1 MSKKKITSDQEPIKR
16 YKVFVSSTY
25 LDNIERR
32 RTVQDAITMAD
43 MVWHGME
50 LFEASTKPT
59 KDECLRYAK
68 EADLLVGII
77 AWRYGWEPTGDKSI
91 TEMEYDAAE
100 ERLMFILDP
109 TLPLNPA
116 KDYDEGPEKWEKQ
129 KKLEAFKYKIPNDQL
144 PATFTE
150 TNLSA
155 KVLAS
160 LNKWRT
166 DREGI
171 KPSPQAED
179 DASRSDPK
187 LRNEISSYCQKVGAF
202 HEKLPVAGF
211 AMKIKVPIDLE
222 EMYVPLRAMVNLQMV
237 SEDFFQD
244 SEHAEKRLKG
254 QDAALEIS
262 LLEAFRQ
269 SEKREQKGIVIL
281 GDPGSGKT
289 THLKRLLLWC
299 LRKGEETIGLP
310 EGVIPVF
317 LPLRELKSLEHGLDV
332 FIQKQLQGAHLDT
345 PEGFGKRLLGRG
357 NLLFLLDGL
366 DEVADLSMREQ
377 VKDWITEAIKVHSS
391 CRFVVTCRFAGYS
404 PTVQLGE
411 NFLEMH
417 IRPLT
422 EDQVAH
428 FIQNWYKIVE
438 RGLARDTNQ
447 ATSIAAEK
455 AESLIKRL
463 KDPDFRARRV
473 FELTRNP
480 LLLANICLV
489 HRHRGALPQKRAR
502 LYEECINVL
511 LEHWRESKG
520 LTVGVTARD
529 GMRVLQPVALWLHE
543 EDGRTRA
550 KDTEII
556 LQIEPVL
563 KSVKWSGGT
572 AKDFLKTVRDESG
585 LLTGWTPE
593 EYGFMHLG
601 FQEYLAAREIRT
613 RAFNDHS
620 VLRELASHFG
630 ESWWQEVGL
639 ILLAL
644 EDPSL
649 FVPYMREVVKLPAFA
664 KNTELVEACLDDT
677 AEMSTIPF
685 IELLETEPGKD
696 KELWERQLVALRLLA
711 RLDIEA
717 VHDLETKLKKHP
729 SPDIRDLFKERAA
742 RAGQEAIK
750 TEQGK
755 YELVKIPGGPF
766 QMGSPE
772 NEEERFDREGP
783 LHRIHVQEFYL
794 GRHPVTNEEYGLFL
808 KANPKAKEPMYWAD
822 RQYNQPRQPVVGIS
836 WKDAVRYAKW
846 TELRLPSEA
855 EWEYACR
862 AGSQTRFYS
871 GDTVKDLEKAGWYYK
886 NSGNRLHPVGDKEPN
901 KFGLYDMHG
910 NVYEWVAD
918 DWHDNYKGAPD
929 DGNAWVDTPSGSYRV
944 IRGGSWYDG
953 GAQNCRSASRYGSRP
968 DAHNY
973 GYVGFRLARSV

>member
-1 MSKKKITSDQEPIKR
+1 MSKKKNTSDRETIKR

-25 LDNIERR
+25 RDNIERR
-32 RTVQDAITMAD
+32 RTVQDAIIMAD

-50 LFEASTKPT
+50 LFGASTKPT
-59 KDECLRYAK
+59 TEECLRYAK
-68 EADLLVGII
+68 EADVLVGII
-77 AWRYGWEPTGDKSI
+77 AWRYGWELDGKISI

-109 TLPLNPA
+109 TLPVNPA
-116 KDYDEGPEKWEKQ
+116 KDFDEGPEKWEKQ
-129 KKLEAFKYKIPNDQL
+129 KKLEVFKNKISNDQL

-166 DREGI
+166 EREGI
-171 KPSPQAED
+171 KPSSKAED
-179 DASRSDPK
+179 DASLSDPK
-187 LRNEISSYCQKVGAF
+187 LRDEISSYCQKVGAF

-222 EMYVPLRAMVNLQMV
+222 EMYVPLRAMVNLQV
-237 SEDFFQD
+237 VGEDFFQD
-244 SEHAEKRLKG
+244 ATHAEKRLRG
-254 QDAALEIS
+254 QDAAMEIS

-269 SEKREQKGIVIL
+269 SGKQKQRGIVIL

-317 LPLRELKSLEHGLDV
+317 LPLRELKDLNHGLDV
-332 FIQKQLQGAHLDT
+332 FIEEQLQGAHLAT
-345 PEGFGKRLLGRG
+345 PEGFGKRLLERG

-377 VKDWITEAIKVHSS
+377 VKTWITEAIKVHSS

-404 PTVQLGE
+404 PTVQLGSD
-411 NFLEMH
+411 FLEMH

-422 EDQVAH
+422 EDQVAR

-438 RGLARDTNQ
+438 RGLARDTDQ
-447 ATSIAAEK
+447 ATSVAEDK
-455 AESLIKRL
+455 AESLINRL

-529 GMRVLQPVALWLHE
+529 GMRVLQPVALWLHGE
-543 EDGRTRA
+543 EERTRA
-550 KDTEII
+550 MGTEII
-556 LQIEPVL
+556 PQIEPVL

-613 RAFNDHS
+613 RAFNDPV

-649 FVPYMREVVKLPAFA
+649 FVPYMREVVKQPSFT

-677 AEMSTIPF
+677 AETSTKPF
-685 IELLETEPGKD
+685 IELLETDPED
-696 KELWERQLVALRLLA
+696 NKELWERQLVALRLLE

-717 VHDLETKLKKHP
+717 FHNLSTKLKKHP
-729 SPDIRDLFKERAA
+729 SPDIRSLIKERDVQT
-742 RAGQEAIK
+742 GKDTIK
-750 TEQGK
+750 SEQGE
-755 YELVKIPGGPF
+755 YELVKIPGGVF
-766 QMGSPE
+766 QMGSQDG
-772 NEEERFDREGP
+772 EEGRFDWEGP
-783 LHRIHVQEFYL
+783 LHQVKVQEFYL
-794 GRHPVTNEEYGLFL
+794 GRFPVTNQEYGLFL
-808 KANPKAKEPMYWAD
+808 KANPKVKEPEYWAD
-822 RQYNQPRQPVVGIS
+822 RQYNQPRQPVVGVS
-836 WKDAVRYAKW
+836 WKDAIRYAKW
-846 TELRLPSEA
+846 VGTRLPSEA

-862 AGSQTRFYS
+862 AGSQTRYYN
-871 GDTVKDLEKAGWYYK
+871 GETENDLGRVGWYVG
-886 NSGNRLHPVGDKEPN
+886 NSEDKLHPVGEKEPN
-901 KFGLYDMHG
+901 AFGLYDMHG
-910 NVYEWVAD
+910 NVFEWVED
-918 DWHDNYKGAPD
+918 DDHDNYEGAPN
-929 DGNAWVDTPSGSYRV
+929 DGKAWIDNPRGSNRV
-944 IRGGSWYDG
+944 IRGGGWYN
-953 GAQNCRSASRYGSRP
+953 GARNCRSAFRSYGEPDVRYVL
-968 DAHNY
+968 
-973 GYVGFRLARSV
+973 VGFRLARSVGP